1 MEGKQVS
8 IDGMRAKANANRGA
22 LGIKKIENRLKRLDQ
37 ELEKYVSQLNYND
50 EVDDRLDR
58 LDALADKE
66 KESIE
71 RIAELHEEIQDLLKK
86 HT

>member
-1 MEGKQVS
+1 M
-8 IDGMRAKANANRGA
+8 
-22 LGIKKIENRLKRLDQ
+22 
-37 ELEKYVSQLNYND
+37 EKYVSQLNYND

-86 HT
+86 KHT